1 MLNTN
6 LFWYIQK
13 GLVKM
18 IKQTNVLFEDSKQ
31 DPQTSKESV
40 TTGMRFLCNFDS
52 WPRERHGTC
61 HAIFSFA
68 SNRVTA
74 SGCL

>member
-6 LFWYIQK
+6 LFWYVQK

-18 IKQTNVLFEDSKQ
+18 IKQTNVEVLFEDSKQ

-40 TTGMRFLCNFDS
+40 TTGMRFLRNFDA
-52 WPRERHGTC
+52 WPGTC